1 MKKIISLFIILT
13 IFLPAQSTEN
23 LYTGQD
29 TLGLCKAAFSKY
41 LDNSTFAEYYPIA
54 MLQEIFAYRQKFEAD
69 TVHDRRYI
77 LAESDAAAYMS
88 ADRAQTDWGPF
99 VWTDT
104 KLIGHEYGPSPAGF
118 RKYDD
123 IQFPDSI
130 KRLFMGYFRLFKQA
144 YPKKK
149 ALAQKL
155 ILNLQNFQTE
165 AVHYPTF
172 YATIARDYN
181 GDIKAYVNDMFK
193 NSILLDGTKYQRFLR
208 KPSSFKMANDLG
220 VQFVIGIAMYRLWIK
235 EQTSK

>member
-1 MKKIISLFIILT
+1 MKKIISILFILT
-13 IFLPAQSTEN
+13 AFLPARSLN
-23 LYTGQD
+23 SIYAKLD
-29 TLGLCKAAFSKY
+29 TLELCQTAFRKY
-41 LDNSTFAEYYPIA
+41 LDHKTFAEYYPIA
-54 MLQEIFAYRQKFEAD
+54 MLQKIFVYRQKFEAD
-69 TVHDRRYI
+69 TVHASSI
-77 LAESDAAAYMS
+77 LSESDAVAYMS
-88 ADRAQTDWGPF
+88 ADRAQTNWGPF

-149 ALAQKL
+149 VLAQEL
-155 ILNLQNFQTE
+155 MQDLQKFQEE
-165 AVHYPTF
+165 AIRLPTF

-181 GDIKAYVNDMFK
+181 GDIKAYVDEMF
-193 NSILLDGTKYQRFLR
+193 NSSILLDGSKHQRFLR

-220 VQFVIGIAMYRLWIK
+220 VQFVIGIAMYRLWMK
-235 EQTSK
+235 ELTEK